1 MFLDYG
7 GKMRKFKYLLATGL
21 ISAALL
27 VGCGSESDK
36 KDSAKDL
43 TPKEFFEEIQNS
55 AQKDVKSA
63 EYEMSAKI
71 DVEGA
76 NEDSSISGDAKI
88 KGDVDIDSGSVHMN
102 ISGSLME
109 KFLQQSSIDGYLT
122 IEDTEGTVYLSMDN
136 GPWAKKSVDVSDYI
150 NQISNLIM
158 ETPADGNTDFD
169 ADEALKFLKDT
180 KVKSDDDGYT
190 FTGTMDIDKIFDY
203 MKSEGVDED
212 EIAEYK
218 EVIKGLNLKLSITV
232 DNDFAFTAFEMSVKD
247 FEIPLM
253 GQSLKINEATIGFK
267 LTMSSESKKITIPD
281 EALNA
286 TSLD

>member
-88 KGDVDIDSGSVHMN
+88 KGDFDIDSGSVHMN

-190 FTGTMDIDKIFDY
+190 FTGTMDIDKIIS
-203 MKSEGVDED
+203 KSSRKRVLSFELQTVSRIEKFNPSQ
-212 EIAEYK
+212 IASINSK
-218 EVIKGLNLKLSITV
+218 EVVIACDTNDPDAYLMVSSAEGKGSIYLV
-232 DNDFAFTAFEMSVKD
+232 FA
-247 FEIPLM
+247 
-253 GQSLKINEATIGFK
+253 
-267 LTMSSESKKITIPD
+267 PD
-281 EALNA
+281 ERVRGAIVKFVPKFIANSA
-286 TSLD
+286 FK